1 MTTKFL
7 SDGLFPGRLWFYRR
21 LKIYIWAALG
31 TASAFLFV
39 AGWIAKAASEGDS
52 FKIFLATFG
61 SLVLGFW
68 AFRLLAAEAF
78 PDMTHHRRRRTP

>member
-1 MTTKFL
+1 MTTKL
-7 SDGLFPGRLWFYRR
+7 LANGLFPGRLWIYRR
-21 LKIYIWAALG
+21 LKIYVWAALG
-31 TASAFLFV
+31 TVSAFLFV
-39 AGWIAKAASEGDS
+39 AGWIARAASEGAS